1 MVRRIRRVSD
11 LPVALGF
18 GISKPEHV
26 REVGQWADAAVVGS
40 ALVNVDRRGWRV
52 GRSRHT
58 GRGVCALAEVLSIE
72 ELRSRIDVIDEQ
84 LVRLLNVR
92 VACAVEVGR
101 LKHEAGLPIYQPER
115 EAQVLDEVRQSATE
129 LAGPL
134 TAEAVVRIFERVIDE
149 ARRAERVAERTQR
162 DESWNRRIGE

>member
-1 MVRRIRRVSD
+1 M
-11 LPVALGF
+11 
-18 GISKPEHV
+18 
-26 REVGQWADAAVVGS
+26 
-40 ALVNVDRRGWRV
+40 
-52 GRSRHT
+52 
-58 GRGVCALAEVLSIE
+58 AEVMTID

-101 LKHEAGLPIYQPER
+101 LKHEAGVPIYQPDR
-115 EAQVLDEVRQSATE
+115 EAQVLGRVRKSATD

-149 ARRAERVAERTQR
+149 ARRAERAASDQR
-162 DESWNRRIGE
+162 DSSIIGE

>member
-1 MVRRIRRVSD
+1 M
-11 LPVALGF
+11 
-18 GISKPEHV
+18 
-26 REVGQWADAAVVGS
+26 
-40 ALVNVDRRGWRV
+40 
-52 GRSRHT
+52 
-58 GRGVCALAEVLSIE
+58 AEVMTID

-101 LKHEAGLPIYQPER
+101 LKHEAGVPIYQPDR
-115 EAQVLDEVRQSATE
+115 EAQVLGRVRKSATD

-149 ARRAERVAERTQR
+149 TRRAERAASDQR
-162 DESWNRRIGE
+162 DSSIIGELMSWSS